1 MSYQIPTDGNPLAVL
16 VVEDNEADV
25 VWLQRILEQARFK
38 HTMFV
43 AKNGEIAI
51 EFLSKAEGYE
61 SAFDPDLILLDINLP
76 KVSGLEVLDAV
87 QSDRR
92 LKDTPLC
99 VLIGSQAERDFLARR
114 YKLDVRCHL
123 MKPITA
129 HAFGDALGTHER
141 LKYHHDAW
149 HKSA

>member
-25 VWLQRILEQARFK
+25 VWLQRVLEQARFK

-43 AKNGEIAI
+43 ARNGEIAI
-51 EFLSKAEGYE
+51 DFLGKAEGYE
-61 SAFDPDLILLDINLP
+61 SAFNPDLILLDINLP
-76 KVSGLEVLDAV
+76 KVSGLEVLDAI

-92 LKDTPLC
+92 LKETPLC
-99 VLIGSQAERDFLARR
+99 ILIGSQAERDFLARR

-129 HAFGDALGTHER
+129 SAFGDALGSHEG
-141 LKYHHDAW
+141 LKYHHDVW